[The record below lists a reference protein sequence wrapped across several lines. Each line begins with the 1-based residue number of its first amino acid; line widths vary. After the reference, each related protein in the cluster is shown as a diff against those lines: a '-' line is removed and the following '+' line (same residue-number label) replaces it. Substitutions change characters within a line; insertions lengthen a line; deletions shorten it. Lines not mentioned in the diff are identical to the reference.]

1 MGDGDTAADEFC
13 EDRVVQTGGEHV
25 QPPRVGRLEQHLHEG
40 RAPLVAPQVG
50 TEHREVDARDLVR
63 VEVTVAGKLEVL
75 QRRVDRAPGRAVL
88 VERDVT
94 AEERG
99 AQEDRTLLTAMTD
112 KATKATSM
120 IQRTRRG
127 YRARDIAL

>member
-1 MGDGDTAADEFC
+1 M
-13 EDRVVQTGGEHV
+13 
-25 QPPRVGRLEQHLHEG
+25 
-40 RAPLVAPQVG
+40 VAPQVG

-112 KATKATSM
+112 RATKATSM